1 MKIAILGTRGIPN
14 NYGGFEQFAEY
25 ISIGLVKKGHDV
37 TVYNPK
43 FHPYNEPEF
52 KGVNIIKVNSPE
64 ETLGSVG
71 NFIYDYNCL
80 KDAKQRNFDV
90 IYEAGYATCSPFFYL
105 LKSKESKLITN
116 MDGLEWKRS
125 KWNFFTKKLMKLLE
139 KNAVKKSQYIIS
151 DNKGIQQYYKQTYN
165 KESFFVPYGADLPE
179 SVDINFVK
187 KLGLE
192 EGNYFILI
200 ARLEPEN
207 NIETILKAYTKSK
220 RTERFLVI
228 GNNTTKYALY
238 VKSKFNTSNIEFCGS
253 IYNKEMLDSL
263 RFYAKA
269 YLHGHSVG
277 GTNPSLLEAMASSS
291 FIIAHKNSFNISV
304 LKTGGIYFGS
314 IEELEKI
321 FTTID
326 TYIIKKKASFI
337 QSNLCEIDKNYNWQ
351 SIIDKHEEIF
361 KTILLKNK
369 IHNYVE

>member
-1 MKIAILGTRGIPN
+1 
-14 NYGGFEQFAEY
+14 
-25 ISIGLVKKGHDV
+25 
-37 TVYNPK
+37 
-43 FHPYNEPEF
+43 
-52 KGVNIIKVNSPE
+52 
-64 ETLGSVG
+64 
-71 NFIYDYNCL
+71 
-80 KDAKQRNFDV
+80 
-90 IYEAGYATCSPFFYL
+90 
-105 LKSKESKLITN
+105 

-125 KWNFFTKKLMKLLE
+125 KWNFLTKKLMKFLE

-151 DNKGIQQYYKQTYN
+151 DNKGIQQYYKQIYN

-179 SVDINFVK
+179 KVDIIFLK
-187 KLGLE
+187 KLNLE

-228 GNNTTKYALY
+228 GNNQTKYARYL
-238 VKSKFNTSNIEFCGS
+238 KNKFNTSNIEFCGS

-304 LKTGGIYFGS
+304 LKKGGIYFDS
-314 IEELEKI
+314 AEELEKV

-326 TYIIKKKASFI
+326 AYILKNKASFI
-337 QSNLCEIDKNYNWQ
+337 ESNLCEISKNYNWQ
-351 SIIDKHEEIF
+351 LIIDEHEEIF
-361 KTILLKNK
+361 KNILLKNK
-369 IHNYVE
+369 IHNYAE